1 MFAIKRRLKLN
12 NKEKTFFNGC
22 AGYSR
27 FVYNYG
33 LGLLTEH
40 RRLGGTGTNTKVL
53 DASKKVFTNYTK
65 KTHKYRWCNDYS
77 SRIYSNAFIA
87 LKKAFT
93 NWHEGRAKAPRF
105 KKRKDGKSF
114 TVDASNGKVLVSA
127 GNKIK
132 IPTLGTFRLHES
144 LDKSYV
150 SQTFTLS
157 EQAGEWYISFAVD
170 ADKLPVPSYNKWEKC
185 GVDLGIKCFAT
196 VHTHYWGDNI
206 YESPLETPKK
216 GFLLGTRYSR
226 ELFLESPQ
234 PYKKAKTKLRQ
245 LQWRNK
251 NKVLGSKWI
260 DDPTTKKR
268 KKIYIVP
275 SNNAKKYFQRLAK
288 THGRISNVRNDFLH
302 KSSAEL
308 ATCHNVIR
316 LEDLN
321 VKGMMQFGRLS
332 AAIADQGFGEFRRQL
347 IYKTSWAGGRVELV
361 DRFYPSSKK
370 CSRCG
375 FVKPKLKLSERVY
388 HCENCGHVQDRDE
401 NAAVNLCYAPAEVVR
416 AACPE
421 DIST

>member
-12 NKEKTFFNGC
+12 NKHKTFFSGC

-33 LGLLTEH
+33 LELLTEY
-40 RRLGGTGTNTKVL
+40 RRTGGTGTNTKVL
-53 DASKKVFTNYTK
+53 DTIKKVFTNYTK

-93 NWHEGRAKAPRF
+93 NWREGRTQAPRF

-114 TVDASNGKVLVSA
+114 TVDSSNGKVVLQA

-144 LDKSYV
+144 LDCSYV

-157 EQAGEWYISFAVD
+157 ESHGEWYVSFAVD
-170 ADKLPVPSYNKWEKC
+170 ADKLPVPGYSKWEKC

-196 VHTHYWGDNI
+196 VHTHKLGDNI
-206 YESPLETPKK
+206 Y
-216 GFLLGTRYSR
+216 
-226 ELFLESPQ
+226 ESPQ

-260 DDPTTKKR
+260 SDPITGKR
-268 KKIYIVP
+268 RKEYIVA
-275 SNNAKKYFQRLAK
+275 SNNAKKYFKRLAR

-308 ATCHNVIR
+308 ATCHSVIR

-321 VKGMMQFGRLS
+321 VKGMMQFGKLS
-332 AAIADQGFGEFRRQL
+332 AAVADQGFGEFRRQL
-347 IYKTSWAGGRVELV
+347 IYKASWAGGQVELV

-370 CSRCG
+370 CSSCG
-375 FVKPKLKLSERVY
+375 FIKPKLSLSERVY

-401 NAAVNLCYAPAEVVR
+401 NAAWNLCYAPKEKVR
-416 AACPE
+416 LAQPQQS
-421 DIST
+421 DT